1 MMAAQKRKKKML
13 AEFFVFLNVYL
24 PKTQQIRFTTF
35 LDSFIP
41 YGRLWGNQKAGALEN

>member
-35 LDSFIP
+35 LILSYHMEDCEEIKKQ
-41 YGRLWGNQKAGALEN
+41 GL